1 MITEEKF
8 YKNRRNFLKLG
19 AGALVANEAI
29 AEELLKLKELVAS
42 DSEYAFNYVNFYEF
56 STNKSDCVEYA
67 KKSNLEKRAIN
78 IEISGLCENPMIL
91 NDISQFKKVNRI
103 YKLRCV
109 EAWSMNL
116 PWGGFMLKDLIK
128 LVKPLK
134 QAKYIKF
141 TSLYDPNIFPDQ
153 ASSFGVIEYPY
164 VEGLRLDEA
173 MHPLTLLA
181 THLYNKPLL
190 AQNGAPIR
198 LVVPWKYGF
207 KYIKSIVKIEFT
219 DTQPLSTWQKYNP
232 KEYGFYA
239 NVNPNVSHP
248 RWSQAKHRVLGSF
261 FKEDTELFNGY
272 EDEVAFLYKDL
283 DLKSNF

>member
-29 AEELLKLKELVAS
+29 AEELLKLKELVPS

-78 IEISGLCENPMIL
+78 IEISGLCENPMTL
-91 NDISQFKKVNRI
+91 NDISQFKRVDRV

-116 PWGGFMLKDLIK
+116 PWGGFMLKDLIA
-128 LVKPLK
+128 LAKPTK
-134 QAKYIKF
+134 EAKYIKF
-141 TSLYDPNIFPDQ
+141 TSLYDPSIFPDQ

-173 MHPLTLLA
+173 MHPLTILA

-219 DTQPLSTWQKYNP
+219 NTQPISTWQKYNP

-239 NVNPNVSHP
+239 NVNPNVAHP
-248 RWSQAKHRVLGSF
+248 RWSQARHRVLGSF

-272 EDEVAFLYKDL
+272 EEEVAFLYKDL
-283 DLKSNF
+283 DLKTNF